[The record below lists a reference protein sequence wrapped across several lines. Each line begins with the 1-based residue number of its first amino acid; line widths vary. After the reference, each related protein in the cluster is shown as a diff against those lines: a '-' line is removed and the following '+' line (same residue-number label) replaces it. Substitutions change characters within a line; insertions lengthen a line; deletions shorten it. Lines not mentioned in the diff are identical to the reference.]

1 MTKLSP
7 NWPIDTLIM
16 NAGATDL
23 RRKLRQ
29 FSDGCYQRAT
39 EATDAD
45 AMWLFTKAA
54 QEARQRASNRHL
66 SPEALIDALRALELQ
81 RNLAAWYNGEGLAYS
96 NDNGP
101 RGIRTAT
108 SSHRP
113 PVAREPVEPLNARQ
127 LAGIYGMSENG
138 ARQVIKRGFGRGL
151 AGFGKHGALWFADVD
166 AFARLHQK
174 CGIG

>member
-7 NWPIDTLIM
+7 NWPVDPRIM

-66 SPEALIDALRALELQ
+66 SPKALIDALRALELQ
-81 RNLAAWYNGEGLAYS
+81 RNLAAWYMGRVWPTAMIMDPAGYARQRQATGHPLPANLLSRLMLDSLPGFTACL
-96 NDNGP
+96 
-101 RGIRTAT
+101 RTA
-108 SSHRP
+108 
-113 PVAREPVEPLNARQ
+113 
-127 LAGIYGMSENG
+127 
-138 ARQVIKRGFGRGL
+138 RG
-151 AGFGKHGALWFADVD
+151 K
-166 AFARLHQK
+166 
-174 CGIG
+174 